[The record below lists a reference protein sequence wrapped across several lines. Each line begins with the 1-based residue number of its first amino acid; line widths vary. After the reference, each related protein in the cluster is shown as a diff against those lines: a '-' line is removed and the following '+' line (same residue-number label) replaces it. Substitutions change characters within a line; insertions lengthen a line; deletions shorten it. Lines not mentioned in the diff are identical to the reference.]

1 MSIEILL
8 INKILNMGNHHFVDQ
23 QNLHFHYQLLQ
34 GGSAP
39 PAVALP
45 NFLEDHFEP

>member
-1 MSIEILL
+1 MLIEILL
-8 INKILNMGNHHFVDQ
+8 INKI
-23 QNLHFHYQLLQ
+23 LHFHYQLLQ

-45 NFLEDHFEP
+45 NFLGDHFEP